1 MFSVFSSA
9 HSHGVKI
16 WFSNGILKLSN
27 FTNLFMVPPTNK
39 KELCFLCWWYQF
51 QSCGVT
57 NHLKSDKKKNNNTIA
72 KILKFDT
79 SGSFSFCCAKCE
91 EGGVHQSPCPP
102 MLSAYLLPKFIWLSV
117 LLDLYIK
124 QETFK
129 YTWIRV
135 YFTWSNLIHFFV
147 WKKGKVKK
155 LLSSRPILNHLIT

>member
-1 MFSVFSSA
+1 MFSLPVIPISKWG
-9 HSHGVKI
+9 HKL
-16 WFSNGILKLSN
+16 LKK
-27 FTNLFMVPPTNK
+27 VIK
-39 KELCFLCWWYQF
+39 K
-51 QSCGVT
+51 G
-57 NHLKSDKKKNNNTIA
+57 IA
-72 KILKFDT
+72 KTKQNIKIQTKNLASWYFLFIFFFT

-91 EGGVHQSPCPP
+91 EGGVHQFPCPP

-147 WKKGKVKK
+147 WKKGKIKK
-155 LLSSRPILNHLIT
+155 LLSSRPILNHLIA

>member
-1 MFSVFSSA
+1 MFSIFSSVYSYI
-9 HSHGVKI
+9 SHGVNI

-27 FTNLFMVPPTNK
+27 FTNLFTVPPTNK
-39 KELCFLCWWYQF
+39 KELFSLFVIPISKLW
-51 QSCGVT
+51 G
-57 NHLKSDKKKNNNTIA
+57 HKPLKKVIKKNNSNTIA
-72 KILKFDT
+72 KTLKFNT

-155 LLSSRPILNHLIT
+155 LLYHQGPC